1 MSAQFDFV
9 WSGRTDTPRS
19 NAYEMFFR
27 VGFDSNYGNGCSG
40 QNARYPAL
48 WLTSGSNQLSVSLSE
63 VDSCSMSHVLEY
75 GEIVKGV
82 AYHMEIAFN
91 ATTLAVRLN
100 EVGGAVWSA
109 SYARS
114 GTMSDHIGQY
124 APIWWMSGKFGTSEY
139 NVGGGVFSNIVFQSE
154 GFTP

>member
-27 VGFDSNYGNGCSG
+27 LGFDSNYGNGCSG

-91 ATTLAVRLN
+91 ATTLAVRLK
-100 EVGGAVWSA
+100 
-109 SYARS
+109 YA
-114 GTMSDHIGQY
+114 
-124 APIWWMSGKFGTSEY
+124 APCSSRLPSRPVYPFLTLAGLTEQ
-139 NVGGGVFSNIVFQSE
+139 FS
-154 GFTP
+154 